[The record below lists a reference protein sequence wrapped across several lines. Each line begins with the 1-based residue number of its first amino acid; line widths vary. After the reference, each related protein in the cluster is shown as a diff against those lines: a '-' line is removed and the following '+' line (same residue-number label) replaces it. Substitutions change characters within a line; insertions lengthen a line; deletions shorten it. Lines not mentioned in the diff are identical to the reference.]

1 MNSYVKHVGVVVSF
15 GILAVVVTLI
25 AGGVWSA
32 LLVVNLTISPAVPWA
47 VVVMALL
54 LWLMWQY
61 LGGRWWPRGTAGA
74 RRRALRAKPL
84 AGRTLAWALVAGLL
98 SIVALAGLWFVLFRL
113 ANLPAT
119 RTLLDSS
126 RYPLPTVLLLLVM
139 ASLVSSVA
147 EEAVFRGY
155 FQGALERRISGA
167 AAIAIVAA
175 VMAPEHTL
183 TQGFVWPTLIF
194 YLCVDAMLGAL
205 AYLTGSIVP
214 GVVVHSI
221 GLLTFFTL
229 VWPGDILRQTVGVG
243 SADAW
248 LWIHLAQA
256 TVFAALALLAFAR
269 LSKRTSAAR
278 RPLRN
283 Q

>member
-1 MNSYVKHVGVVVSF
+1 MNSFVKHVGVVVGF

-25 AGGVWSA
+25 AGGVWTV
-32 LLVVNLTISPAVPWA
+32 LLVVNLAISPAVPWA
-47 VVVMALL
+47 VVVMAVL

-61 LGGRWWPRGTAGA
+61 LGGRWWPHSTAGA
-74 RRRALRAKPL
+74 RHRALRAKPV
-84 AGRTLAWALVAGLL
+84 AGRRLAWALIAGLL
-98 SIVALAGLWFVLFRL
+98 SIVALAGLWFVLFQL

-119 RTLLDSS
+119 RTLLDNS
-126 RYPLPTVLLLLVM
+126 RYPLPTVLLLLIM

-155 FQGALERRISGA
+155 FQGGLERRVGGVA
-167 AAIAIVAA
+167 AVAIVAA
-175 VMAPEHTL
+175 VMAPEHAL

-194 YLCVDAMLGAL
+194 YLCVDAVLGAL

-243 SADAW
+243 SADVW
-248 LWIHLAQA
+248 LWIHLGQA
-256 TVFAALALLAFAR
+256 IIFAALAVFAFTR
-269 LSKRTSAAR
+269 LSRNTAATR
-278 RPLRN
+278 HPL
-283 Q
+283 